1 MCFSLEFRVVDNTEW
16 YQHVNVFDFFG
27 KIGRCFRIGDM
38 LHLTAVKSRL
48 SDAKGISFTEFSYQI
63 FQSYDW
69 FQLFKRYQCKFQ
81 LGGSDQMGNLNAGYH
96 LIHRLTGAEV
106 YGITL
111 PILTT
116 RGGIKFGKSADN
128 AIWLDAKKTSEFSL
142 YQFFIRVED
151 DDVER
156 LLKLL
161 TLIPVKEIDEIIAE
175 SRKATHLRKAQQRL
189 AEYLTTLIH
198 GSECSAFSHHAKNN
212 QTQLPI
218 VSQNKDL
225 KKLKPLRRRYT
236 MEISLLWP
244 V

>member
-16 YQHVNVFDFFG
+16 YQHVNLFDFFG

-48 SDAKGISFTEFSYQI
+48 EDSKGISFTEFSYQI

-69 FQLFKRYQCKFQ
+69 FQLFKRFQCKFQ
-81 LGGSDQMGNLNAGYH
+81 LGGSDQMGNLCAGYH
-96 LIHRLTGAEV
+96 LINRLTDEEV

-128 AIWLDAKKTSEFSL
+128 AIWLDARKTSEFSL

-161 TLIPVKEIDEIIAE
+161 TFIPVKEIDEIMAE

-189 AEYLTTLIH
+189 AEYLTILIH
-198 GSECSAFSHHAKNN
+198 GSESSAFYFFK
-212 QTQLPI
+212 QETF
-218 VSQNKDL
+218 
-225 KKLKPLRRRYT
+225 
-236 MEISLLWP
+236 EINS
-244 V
+244 